1 MNKQE
6 TIKEMTYEITEMNR
20 RIEALEKWILK
31 QKEELKAA
39 EENVEAAK
47 KDKENLEMAIE
58 ALKEYK
64 GLPEIKEEKKKEEV
78 KVPERELTY
87 STKKPKVGRFDS
99 NGNQTGL
106 WCSQKRA
113 AEEIGM
119 VQSNLSSIMRTSKE
133 DQIKKR
139 GCYFAW
145 VY

>member
-6 TIKEMTYEITEMNR
+6 TIKEMTSEITEMNR

-64 GLPEIKEEKKKEEV
+64 GLPEVKEEKKKEEI
-78 KVPERELTY
+78 KIPEKELTY
-87 STKKPKVGRFDS
+87 NTKKPKVGRFDS

-106 WCSQKRA
+106 LCSQKRA

>member
-6 TIKEMTYEITEMNR
+6 TIKEMTSEITELQR
-20 RIEALEKWILK
+20 RIGALHKWIEK
-31 QKEELKAA
+31 QKEELKTA
-39 EENVEAAK
+39 EETIEAAK

-58 ALKEYK
+58 ALTEYK
-64 GLPEIKEEKKKEEV
+64 GLPEVKEKKEEV
-78 KVPERELTY
+78 KAPERELTY
-87 STKKPKVGRFDS
+87 NTKKPKIGRFDS
-99 NGNQTGL
+99 NGNQTGF